1 MLRKGCSSP
10 ELSRVYTAWL
20 WLQNLAS
27 STKVAPQGRPSQVP
41 HVPTKAVAI
50 LGVEAS
56 AVDEVDAAPNHISCS
71 ECGTI
76 GLASPR
82 GAEGM
87 PIITMVTIGMFIPTC
102 GGKESKSLGEVLER
116 TRQRSPLSLSSSFQ
130 HLTSTPGL

>member
-1 MLRKGCSSP
+1 M
-10 ELSRVYTAWL
+10 
-20 WLQNLAS
+20 
-27 STKVAPQGRPSQVP
+27 APQGRHSQVP
-41 HVPTKAVAI
+41 YVPTKAVAI

-56 AVDEVDAAPNHISCS
+56 AVDEVDAAPNHISCR

-102 GGKESKSLGEVLER
+102 GGKESKSLGKVLER
-116 TRQRSPLSLSSSFQ
+116 TRQSKKPTQSELQLPE
-130 HLTSTPGL
+130 LTSTPGLSELAVGRVWLC

>member
-1 MLRKGCSSP
+1 MLGNDCSCL
-10 ELSRVYTAWL
+10 ELSRGSTTLL
-20 WLQNLAS
+20 WLQSLS
-27 STKVAPQGRPSQVP
+27 PTKVVPQGRPSKVP
-41 HVPTKAVAI
+41 YVPTKAVAI

-56 AVDEVDAAPNHISCS
+56 AIDEVDAAANHVSCS

-102 GGKESKSLGEVLER
+102 GGKESKS
-116 TRQRSPLSLSSSFQ
+116 
-130 HLTSTPGL
+130 

>member
-1 MLRKGCSSP
+1 MLRKGCRSP
-10 ELSRVYTAWL
+10 ELSRGYTARL
-20 WLQNLAS
+20 WLQNLS

-41 HVPTKAVAI
+41 YVPTKAMAI

-56 AVDEVDAAPNHISCS
+56 AVDEVDTAANHVSCS

-102 GGKESKSLGEVLER
+102 GGKESKS
-116 TRQRSPLSLSSSFQ
+116 
-130 HLTSTPGL
+130 